1 MTSWLKGLGALIEKE
16 LRLEVRGKETV
27 TLLFCNAVIA
37 AALVGVGTSSAF
49 LDALNRSKIFPMLLW
64 ALFLLSATAS
74 VVRAYEQELE
84 NRGFEG
90 LLLAGATGP
99 QMYIAKFIV
108 TSLLYLCH
116 FIILSIVLGVALDQ
130 SLTGK
135 LAVLVA
141 VGCGASTAL
150 AAVTVLLS
158 GIAGTSRLRGVI
170 LPVIALPLLF
180 PVFFAG
186 VELTAQLV
194 VSGGIEPTTVWPT
207 ILVCANAVYVVLG
220 INLYEAAIRE

>member
-1 MTSWLKGLGALIEKE
+1 MMNWLRGLAALIEKE
-16 LRLEVRGKETV
+16 FRLEVRGKETV
-27 TLLFCNAVIA
+27 TLLFCNAVIS

-49 LDALNRSKIFPMLLW
+49 LDALNRSKVFPMLLW

-74 VVRAYEQELE
+74 VVRSYEQELE

-90 LLLAGATGP
+90 LILAGATGP
-99 QMYIAKFIV
+99 QMYIAKFVV
-108 TSLLYLCH
+108 TAFLYACH
-116 FIILSIVLGVALDQ
+116 FIILSVVLGVALDQ
-130 SLTGK
+130 SLAGK
-135 LAVLVA
+135 LTALLA
-141 VGCGASTAL
+141 VGCGAATAL

-186 VELTAQLV
+186 VELTSQLV
-194 VSGGIEPTTVWPT
+194 ISGGIEATTIWPT

-220 INLYEAAIRE
+220 VNLYEYAIRE

>member
-108 TSLLYLCH
+108 TSLLYACH
-116 FIILSIVLGVALDQ
+116 FTILSVVLGVALDQ
-130 SLTGK
+130 SLAGK
-135 LAVLVA
+135 LGALLA

-220 INLYEAAIRE
+220 INLYELAIRE

>member
-99 QMYIAKFIV
+99 QMYLAKFIV
-108 TSLLYLCH
+108 TSLLYACH
-116 FIILSIVLGVALDQ
+116 FTILSVVLGVALDQ
-130 SLTGK
+130 SLAGK
-135 LAVLVA
+135 LGALLV